1 MPIWERACPRAR
13 PPLGLHSTT
22 APQGGLVVR
31 RQGVA
36 TLEAAGLEDTRHWLR
51 ACIAARSSPLPPC
64 PCPCPWECRECRAAR
79 RARGVRRHRGGR
91 ARALLNGRLTML
103 PRPSALTR
111 PAPGSKVRC
120 LGCTR
125 RVPWRSGT
133 TWVGEV
139 QHTAAA
145 HGICSVRALL
155 SGACGATQHPE
166 RLSAELWQEVA
177 SNKRNNQPAG

>member
-1 MPIWERACPRAR
+1 M
-13 PPLGLHSTT
+13 
-22 APQGGLVVR
+22 
-31 RQGVA
+31 
-36 TLEAAGLEDTRHWLR
+36 EAAGLEDTRHWLG

-139 QHTAAA
+139 RHTATA
-145 HGICSVRALL
+145 HGIGSVRALL

-166 RLSAELWQEVA
+166 RLSAELWQGRFQQAE
-177 SNKRNNQPAG
+177 QPARWLSSCSRQHRRVRRASRRPSPARPHP

>member
-1 MPIWERACPRAR
+1 M
-13 PPLGLHSTT
+13 
-22 APQGGLVVR
+22 
-31 RQGVA
+31 
-36 TLEAAGLEDTRHWLR
+36 EAAGLEDTRHWLG

-139 QHTAAA
+139 RHTLQPLMA
-145 HGICSVRALL
+145 SVRFGL
-155 SGACGATQHPE
+155 SSREHVEQLSTRSACLPSCGKRSLPTSGTTSP
-166 RLSAELWQEVA
+166 LAEFMLTTAPTSEEG
-177 SNKRNNQPAG
+177 K